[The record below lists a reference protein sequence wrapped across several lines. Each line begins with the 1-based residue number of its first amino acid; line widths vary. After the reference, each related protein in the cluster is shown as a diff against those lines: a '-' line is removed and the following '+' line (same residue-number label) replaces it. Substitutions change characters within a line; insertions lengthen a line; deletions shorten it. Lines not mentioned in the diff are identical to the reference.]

1 MPGLDLGVHT
11 ALELAAMPMDCRV
24 TLGDDEVDRSREDVM
39 QLFNRQPRIFY
50 WLAIVAIIA
59 AHPARAADL
68 TSFKIGISAPVV
80 TIFPVWM
87 AQAAGLDA
95 KEGLKA
101 ESISMEGGSR
111 GVQVL
116 LSEEIQAMHV
126 GLAPVVQAN
135 KEGADLRLV
144 TSTANTIPITIFTS
158 ASIKTAQDL
167 KGKTIG
173 ISTFGSETDVAVS
186 IALQRLGLKRQDVT
200 ISQIGGSSQRFAA
213 LIAGRIDAAPLLE
226 PTITAA
232 KEKGFNPLL
241 DLAAADT
248 PWIFD
253 GVVVISSYLKEH
265 RDTLTHFVK
274 AYIAGAYLALSDVQ
288 QAKTLIAQK
297 YKTNDPTVI
306 DATYNDFKRLM
317 PLDAAPSI
325 AGANNV
331 LAQLQAIGVP
341 VGSKNI
347 ADYVDMSIIQ
357 GLKKEGYFDAMA
369 KAYPIK

>member
-1 MPGLDLGVHT
+1 MMQAHIYRRG
-11 ALELAAMPMDCRV
+11 LAAW
-24 TLGDDEVDRSREDVM
+24 LG
-39 QLFNRQPRIFY
+39 
-50 WLAIVAIIA
+50 LAFVFAGLQVA
-59 AHPARAADL
+59 AADDL
-68 TSFKIGISAPVV
+68 TPFRIGISAPVV

-116 LSEEIQAMHV
+116 LSGEIQAMHV

-135 KEGADLRLV
+135 KQGADLRLV

-158 ASIKTAQDL
+158 PAIKTAQDL

-186 IALQRLGLKRQDVT
+186 IALQRLGLSRQDVT
-200 ISQIGGSSQRFAA
+200 ISQIGGSSQRFGA

-232 KEKGFNPLL
+232 KEKGFNPIL
-241 DLAAADT
+241 DLAATAT

-253 GVVVISSYLKEH
+253 GVVVADSYLKEH
-265 RDTLTHFVK
+265 RDTLTHYVK
-274 AYIAGAYLALSDVQ
+274 AYVAGAYLALSDVKR
-288 QAKTLIAQK
+288 AKEVIAQK
-297 YKTNDPTVI
+297 YKTSDPTVV
-306 DATYNDFKRLM
+306 DATYNDFKRLL
-317 PLDAAPSI
+317 PLDLAPSI

-331 LAQLQAIGVP
+331 IAQLGAIGLE
-341 VGSKNI
+341 VGSKNVN
-347 ADYVDMSIIQ
+347 DYVDLSIIE
-357 GLKKEGYFDAMA
+357 GLKKAGYFDEMA